1 MISDSGVAVDLSGA
15 PESDIERGRDTE
27 PVIISLIE
35 MEDEEKYHMIDMHQH
50 QLLMFTLYADYAE
63 EVSGNNSTDKFDK
76 GKQFASFSLTSELII
91 QQDVDDLGC
100 FLIDSYV
107 QSHSNDKSSVDTEA
121 PIEAVGTV
129 LLTMQNIV

>member
-1 MISDSGVAVDLSGA
+1 
-15 PESDIERGRDTE
+15 
-27 PVIISLIE
+27 
-35 MEDEEKYHMIDMHQH
+35 
-50 QLLMFTLYADYAE
+50 MFTLYADYAE
-63 EVSGNNSTDKFDK
+63 EVSGNNSTDKYDK

-107 QSHSNDKSSVDTEA
+107 QSSHLRTSDDQSSEDTEA